1 MTNKTG
7 GTPKTSLRYHPRLRA
22 FVENPYIQTASH
34 AAGGFG
40 FGLLVAPFAP
50 AGAGVVVAILLMAV
64 AIIGHYIAVW
74 SDPDLHR

>member
-1 MTNKTG
+1 MTNKTDG
-7 GTPKTSLRYHPRLRA
+7 LPKTSLRYHPRLRSV
-22 FVENPYIQTASH
+22 VENPYIQTASH

-50 AGAGVVVAILLMAV
+50 GGTAVVVALLLMAV
-64 AIIGHYIAVW
+64 AIIGHFIAVW